1 MEVVVGL
8 LIMLL
13 GIPWKKIGKWLG
25 FESSGIGY
33 E

>member
-13 GIPWKKIGKWLG
+13 GIPWKKIGKWLE
-25 FESSGIGY
+25 FEK
-33 E
+33 